1 MKIVTRTDI
10 GNVMANNQDS
20 FLVVEGPYP
29 VYAVADGM
37 GGHKG
42 GHVASQMAL
51 QAIQADLKDHTPNE
65 DTLRKSFIRAN
76 REIFARQ
83 RQEEDISGMGTTLTV
98 LWQSDEGFYLGHVG
112 DSRCYLMRQGT
123 LTQMSTDHSLVA
135 ELVRDGVLAPEQ
147 ADEYPYRNVITRA
160 VGTNKNIHA
169 DITWLDRQPGDRWLL
184 CTDGLTEYIK
194 APRLRDILSTPDLSD
209 AADCLLNTAL
219 DMGGRDNI
227 TLILLEVEA

>member
-10 GNVMANNQDS
+10 GNVMANNQDA
-20 FLVVEGPYP
+20 FLVTEGPYP

-37 GGHKG
+37 GGHRG

-51 QAIQADLKDHTPNE
+51 RAIQADLQGHTPNE

-83 RQEEDISGMGTTLTV
+83 KLEDELSGMGTTLTV
-98 LWQSDEGFYLGHVG
+98 LWQSDAGFYLGHVG
-112 DSRCYLMRQGT
+112 DSRCYLMREGT
-123 LTQMSTDHSLVA
+123 LTQLTTDHSLVA
-135 ELVRDGVLAPEQ
+135 ELVRDGALTPEQ
-147 ADEYPYRNVITRA
+147 ADTYPYRNVITRA
-160 VGTNKNIHA
+160 VGTNRNIHS
-169 DITWLDRQPGDRWLL
+169 DIIWPQRQPGDRWLL

>member
-10 GNVMANNQDS
+10 GNIMANNQDG
-20 FLVVEGPYP
+20 FLVQEGLYP

-37 GGHKG
+37 GGHRG
-42 GHVASQMAL
+42 GHVASRMAL
-51 QAIQADLKDHTPNE
+51 EAMAADLSGHVPNE

-76 REIFARQ
+76 KEIFARQ
-83 RQEEDISGMGTTLTV
+83 KLEEEVSGMGTTMTV
-98 LWQSDEGFYLGHVG
+98 LWETPEGFYLGHVG
-112 DSRCYLMRQGT
+112 DSRCYLMREGV
-123 LTQMSTDHSLVA
+123 LTQMSTDHSLVE
-135 ELVRDGVLAPEQ
+135 ELVRDGSLAPEE
-147 ADEYPYRNVITRA
+147 ADNYPYRNVITRA
-160 VGTNKNIHA
+160 VGTSKNIHA
-169 DITWLDRQPGDRWLL
+169 DISWPEKRPGDRWLL